1 MAPQLRSWVSTG
13 RAAIA
18 LLVQEGLS
26 LIKQPKPA
34 AELTGY
40 EAWRNRFMLGRL
52 RLGLWLAVPCL
63 LTFIALD
70 FHSFVANPEAFKANH
85 LVSYRLVLTLEGA
98 MLLSLLSCVVLYNTQ
113 AGRRYPGVL
122 FLCLSWSITLVGQ
135 IVATLNGIANPDLI
149 SWNLAFLIQA
159 TLIPVRW
166 FLHLVAQLGVL
177 IYFLGVNSALGITID
192 GKPVYACLVVW
203 VYVFWFCLICNLAVY
218 LYEQLQRAEFQ
229 AQREL
234 QFFLHAVSHDLRN
247 PVTGMLLLL
256 RSLLDQLS
264 EQVAVRRR
272 TLERMLEGSDRQL
285 KLINSLLE
293 AHTHHKPCVCK
304 PDPLQLNDLVESV
317 LADFEPLLA
326 RRQVTVVNR
335 LPQDLPPV
343 SADATQLERV
353 FNNLI
358 ANAIEHNPPGITL
371 ILSAKPKRG
380 LAGSDTVYCWVHDD
394 GVGMPKQGDRLLS
407 DLPIKGRSDSPPG
420 LGLPLCRQIIEAHGG
435 HIGINSSP
443 HKGTTVWFT
452 LPLVK
457 SAAIA
462 DAGVASARPRRSP
475 FSLVQRFE
483 PISQTVRQSARRSL
497 TALLGNIQPSAESA
511 NYESWQENLLLGRL
525 RLSLWITLTYVLT
538 VAAGYGHMAVFL
550 PSEFAEFP
558 STHQALIFPIFVLM
572 GLSLCLLL
580 ALHTTPFGQQYP
592 NLIFLGFSWSVTLI
606 PQLIGT
612 LYGSVYI
619 DILSLCV
626 ILLVQAALIP
636 VRWWLH
642 VISQISALGYYIGVN
657 LALGS
662 TTLEGKPI
670 YHASIFLYLFWFCF
684 ICDLAVFLYERLQ
697 RNEFESRR
705 QLQAFLNTITHDLRT
720 PVMGASMVLKNLLNQ
735 AGDEVQVNRSILERM
750 WQGSDRQLN
759 LLSSLVEAH
768 NTEMRCLVLHC
779 QPLHLQPFVQAVLT
793 DLEPLLTKNQ
803 VTLKNLI
810 SSNLPPVSADSAQ
823 LWRLFTNLITNAVKH
838 NPPGIELMLRADIEA
853 GMLRCTIQDS
863 GLGIQSEQ
871 CPHLFDLYSRAGR
884 SRYVPG
890 LGLGLYVCRQIIT
903 AHGGKI
909 GVNSSLGNG
918 SAFWFTLPLSKRVN
932 SIGCSNS
939 SN

>member
-1 MAPQLRSWVSTG
+1 MASQLRSWVSTG

-18 LLVQEGLS
+18 LLVQEGLPRV
-26 LIKQPKPA
+26 KQPRPA
-34 AELTGY
+34 SELTGY
-40 EAWRNRFMLGRL
+40 EVWRNRFMLSRL

-70 FHSFVANPEAFKANH
+70 FYSFVVNPEAFKASH
-85 LVSYRLVLTLEGA
+85 LVPYRLVLTLEGA
-98 MLLSLLSCVVLYNTQ
+98 MLLSLLSCVVFSNTQ
-113 AGRRYPGVL
+113 AGRRHPGVL

-135 IVATLNGIANPDLI
+135 IVATLNGVANPDLI
-149 SWNLAFLIQA
+149 AWNLAFLIQA

-177 IYFLGVNSALGITID
+177 IYFFGVNSALGITID

-218 LYEQLQRAEFQ
+218 LYEQLQKAEFH

-234 QFFLHAVSHDLRN
+234 RFFLHAVSHDLRN

-256 RSLLDQLS
+256 RSLLDQLG
-264 EQVAVRRR
+264 EQVAVSRQ

-293 AHTHHKPCVCK
+293 AHTHHKPCICK
-304 PDPLQLNDLVESV
+304 KEPLQLSDLVEAV

-326 RRQVTVVNR
+326 RRQVTIMNR
-335 LPQDLPPV
+335 LPQDLSPV
-343 SADATQLERV
+343 SADATQLRRV

-358 ANAIEHNPPGITL
+358 ANAIEHNPPGVTL
-371 ILSAKPKRG
+371 TLNAKPKNS
-380 LAGSDTVYCWVHDD
+380 LAGSDTVYCWVHDN
-394 GVGMPKQGDRLLS
+394 GIGMLQRGDRLFA
-407 DLPIKGRSDSPPG
+407 DLQLRRRSDSLG

-435 HIGINSSP
+435 HIGIHSSP
-443 HKGTTVWFT
+443 QQGTTVWFT

-462 DAGVASARPRRSP
+462 DPELDNTRSMRSP
-475 FSLVQRFE
+475 FTLAQRVK
-483 PISQTVRQSARRSL
+483 SMGQDAQQRVGQSL
-497 TALLGNIQPSAESA
+497 TALLGNIQPSSESA

-525 RLSLWITLTYVLT
+525 RLSLWLTLTYILT

-558 STHQALIFPIFVLM
+558 AAHRALIFPVFVFM

-580 ALHTTPFGQQYP
+580 ALHSTKFGQQYP
-592 NLIFLGFSWSVTLI
+592 NLIFLGFSWSVTLV
-606 PQLIGT
+606 PQIIGT

-642 VISQISALGYYIGVN
+642 VVSQVGALGYYIGVN

-662 TTLEGKPI
+662 TTVGGEPI

-705 QLQAFLNTITHDLRT
+705 QLQAFLHTITHDLRT
-720 PVMGASMVLKNLLNQ
+720 PVMGASMLLKNLLNQ
-735 AGDEVQVNRSILERM
+735 AGEEIPVNRLILERM

-768 NTEMRCLVLHC
+768 DTEMRCLVLHC
-779 QPLHLQPFVQAVLT
+779 RPLHLEPFVQSVLVN
-793 DLEPLLTKNQ
+793 LEPLLNKNQ

-810 SSNLPPVSADSAQ
+810 SPDLPPVSADSDQ

-838 NPPGIELMLRADIEA
+838 NPPGIELVLKADVEA

-871 CPHLFDLYSRAGR
+871 CPFVFELYARRGR

-909 GVNSSLGNG
+909 GVNSSLGQG
-918 SAFWFTLPLSKRVN
+918 SAFWFTLPISKRAN
-932 SIGCSNS
+932 PIGCSNS